1 MKWAALIAWVLTAGG
16 GFVMLGLWLKHG
28 GRQQAPG
35 SQGRIRSP
43 LIFGHFALAAI
54 GLVIWI
60 IYVVSDQETLAW
72 VAVALLVVVALGG
85 FTMLA
90 MWLQQRRQPAQAGAA
105 PAAPGAPAGPPG
117 GQPAE
122 QRFPVP
128 IVVLH
133 GLLAVTT
140 LVLVVLTAAGVGG
153 S

>member
-28 GRQQAPG
+28 GRQRAQN
-35 SQGRIRSP
+35 SERRIRPP
-43 LIFGHFALAAI
+43 LIFGHFALAAT

-60 IYVVSDQETLAW
+60 VYVVSDQDALAW
-72 VAVALLVVVALGG
+72 VAVALLVVVALLG

-90 MWLQQRRQPAQAGAA
+90 IWLQQRQQPAPSAGSATAPSAA
-105 PAAPGAPAGPPG
+105 AAGP
-117 GQPAE
+117 PAE

-133 GLLAVTT
+133 GVLAVAT
-140 LVLVVLTAAGVGG
+140 LALVVLTAAGVGG

>member
-28 GRQQAPG
+28 GRQQAQR
-35 SQGRIRSP
+35 SERRIRPP
-43 LIFGHFALAAI
+43 LIFAHFALAAA

-60 IYVVSDQETLAW
+60 IYVASDQDTLAW
-72 VAVALLVVVALGG
+72 VSVALLVVVALLG

-90 MWLQQRRQPAQAGAA
+90 IWLQQRQQSARA
-105 PAAPGAPAGPPG
+105 PAAATAPAG

-133 GLLAVTT
+133 GVLAVAT
-140 LVLVVLTAAGVGG
+140 LALVVLTAAGVGG

>member
-1 MKWAALIAWVLTAGG
+1 MKWAALIAWVLTASG

-28 GRQQAPG
+28 GRQQPPA
-35 SQGRIRSP
+35 SEGRIRPP

-60 IYVVSDQETLAW
+60 VYVASDQDTLAW
-72 VAVALLVVVALGG
+72 VAVALLVVAALGG

-90 MWLQQRRQPAQAGAA
+90 IWLQQRRQPAAQAGPATGT
-105 PAAPGAPAGPPG
+105 PAATAAE
-117 GQPAE
+117 PAE

-133 GLLAVTT
+133 GVLAVTT